1 MKVLNEMIEFVNSNF
16 EANKDKFSSD
26 EKEMLNELDDNF
38 FFDEEDNYL
47 LHALNSGL
55 DSAQDSISLIEL
67 INERSL
73 GVDLEDD
80 SDAINLF
87 NMIKAIKEAAN

>member
-1 MKVLNEMIEFVNSNF
+1 MKVLNEMIEFVNENF
-16 EANKDKFSSD
+16 EVIKNKFSS
-26 EKEMLNELDDNF
+26 EERKMINELDDNF
-38 FFDEEDNYL
+38 FFDEENNYL
-47 LHALNSGL
+47 IDALNSGL
-55 DSAQDSISLIEL
+55 DLAQDNISLIEL

>member
-1 MKVLNEMIEFVNSNF
+1 MKVLNEMIEFVNENF
-16 EANKDKFSSD
+16 EVIKNKFSS
-26 EKEMLNELDDNF
+26 EERKMINELDDNL
-38 FFDEEDNYL
+38 FFDEENNYL
-47 LHALNSGL
+47 IDALNSGL
-55 DSAQDSISLIEL
+55 DLAQDNISLIEL

>member
-1 MKVLNEMIEFVNSNF
+1 MKVLNEMIEFVNENF
-16 EANKDKFSSD
+16 EVIKNKFSS
-26 EKEMLNELDDNF
+26 EEREIINELG
-38 FFDEEDNYL
+38 EEENYL
-47 LHALNSGL
+47 IDALNSGL

-80 SDAINLF
+80 SDAIELF
-87 NMIKAIKEAAN
+87 DMIKAIKEAAN